1 MFDVSGVTLRYFPPI
16 RRDAE
21 LPVGGLLA
29 RIQGALSRLLTDG
42 LQADAFLV
50 LSGAESVAV
59 LIRRAD
65 DYVLVARRPTLGVLD
80 GRVYPSSGAALA
92 ATTALLAALGSGD
105 IRLSL
110 QPVWYN

>member
-1 MFDVSGVTLRYFPPI
+1 MVDVSGVTLRDFQPL

-21 LPVGGLLA
+21 QPAGGFLA
-29 RIQGALSRLLTDG
+29 LIRDALSRLLTDD

-59 LIRRAD
+59 LVRNANE
-65 DYVLVARRPTLGVLD
+65 YVIVARRSTLGVLD
-80 GRVYPSSGAALA
+80 GRVYPTSGAALA
-92 ATTALLAALGSGD
+92 ATSALLAGLETGD
-105 IRLSL
+105 DRLSL

>member
-1 MFDVSGVTLRYFPPI
+1 MVDVSGVTLREFPAL

-21 LPVGGLLA
+21 RPVGGFIA
-29 RIQGALSRLLTDG
+29 RIRDAMSRLLTDD

-59 LIRRAD
+59 LVRHSN
-65 DYVLVARRPTLGVLD
+65 DYVIVARRPSLGVLD
-80 GRVYPSSGAALA
+80 GRIYPTSGAALA
-92 ATTALLAALGSGD
+92 ATTALLAALGSSD
-105 IRLSL
+105 TRLSL

>member
-1 MFDVSGVTLRYFPPI
+1 MVDVSGVTLREFLPL

-21 LPVGGLLA
+21 RPAGGLLA
-29 RIQGALSRLLTDG
+29 RIRDALSRLLTHD

-59 LIRRAD
+59 LVRRAD
-65 DYVLVARRPTLGVLD
+65 DYLLVARRPTLGVLD
-80 GRVYPSSGAALA
+80 GRIYPTSGAALA

-105 IRLSL
+105 NRLSL